1 MKTECFKTYTSEDF
15 ILDKDFIELV
25 RTQDDGIKL
34 KDFIESLPEKR
45 YEINLAIEVIRGLEV
60 VKYQQSEYRKKEL
73 WQQIVKNKKRHI
85 QFSFIKYAAACLFLI
100 GTAGTFYFRTTNNTN
115 TELAVKKTNSKK
127 LLANDQKDA
136 VLVLSNGET
145 VSIQTKESSLKFSG
159 DGSKIKVNESK
170 NVGQDVNAGG
180 VNKLIVPYGKRST
193 ITLSD
198 GTKVWM
204 NSGSTLIFPPAF
216 KGYSREVQL
225 IGEAFFDVTHN
236 KDKPFYVKTDA
247 FKMKVYGTRFDI
259 QAYKQDNASS
269 VILVEGKVSMISNDD
284 VKATEVFLTPN
295 QRATI
300 VDGHHNVEIDKV
312 DNVET
317 YTSWIE
323 GYLTFTN
330 EDITHL
336 LKVVSR
342 YYNVDINVATTKNVD
357 KIYGK
362 LDLKED
368 IEKVLDGISF
378 ISKTKY
384 KKNGNKYEFYQEGL
398 STMK

>member
-1 MKTECFKTYTSEDF
+1 MKTECFKTYTTEDF

-34 KDFIESLPEKR
+34 KDFIECLPEKR

-60 VKYQQSEYRKKEL
+60 AKFKQPDNRKNEL

-85 QFSFIKYAAACLFLI
+85 QLSFIKYAAAILFLL
-100 GTAGTFYFRTTNNTN
+100 GTGSTLFFLKSKSPDSQ
-115 TELAVKKTNSKK
+115 LAVKMNNSKNI
-127 LLANDQKDA
+127 LANNSKDA
-136 VLVLSNGET
+136 LLVLSNGET

-159 DGSKIKVNESK
+159 DGSNIKVNDSK

-180 VNKLIVPYGKRST
+180 INKMIVPYGKRST

-198 GTKVWM
+198 GTKVWL

-216 KGYSREVQL
+216 QGKSREVQL

-236 KDKPFYVKTDA
+236 KEKPFYVKTDA

-269 VILVEGKVSMISNDD
+269 VILVEGKVSMTSNDD
-284 VKATEVFLTPN
+284 AKATEVFLTPN

-300 VDGHHNVEIDKV
+300 VDGHHNIEIDKV
-312 DNVET
+312 ENTEA
-317 YTSWIE
+317 YTSWTE
-323 GYLTFTN
+323 GYLIFTN
-330 EDITHL
+330 EDISHV

-368 IEKVLDGISF
+368 LDKVLDGISF

-384 KKNGNKYEFYQEGL
+384 KKIGNKYEFYQE
-398 STMK
+398 K

>member
-1 MKTECFKTYTSEDF
+1 MKTECFKTYTTEDF

-34 KDFIESLPEKR
+34 KDFIECLPEKR

-60 VKYQQSEYRKKEL
+60 AKFKQPDNRKNEL

-85 QFSFIKYAAACLFLI
+85 QLSFIKYAAAILFLL
-100 GTAGTFYFRTTNNTN
+100 GTGSTLFFLKSKSPDSQ
-115 TELAVKKTNSKK
+115 LAVKMNNSKNI
-127 LLANDQKDA
+127 LANNSKDA
-136 VLVLSNGET
+136 LLVLSNGET

-159 DGSKIKVNESK
+159 DGSNIKVNDSK

-180 VNKLIVPYGKRST
+180 INKMIVPYGKRST

-198 GTKVWM
+198 GTKVWL

-216 KGYSREVQL
+216 QGKSREVQL

-236 KDKPFYVKTDA
+236 KEKPFYVKTDA

-269 VILVEGKVSMISNDD
+269 VILVEGKVSMTSNDD
-284 VKATEVFLTPN
+284 AKATEVFLTPN

-300 VDGHHNVEIDKV
+300 VDGHHNIEIDKV
-312 DNVET
+312 ENPEI
-317 YTSWIE
+317 YTSWTE
-323 GYLTFTN
+323 GYLIFTN
-330 EDITHL
+330 EDITHV

-342 YYNVDINVATTKNVD
+342 YYNVDINVATTINVD

-368 IEKVLDGISF
+368 LEKVLDGISF

-384 KKNGNKYEFYQEGL
+384 KKNGNKYEFYQ
-398 STMK
+398 

>member
-1 MKTECFKTYTSEDF
+1 M
-15 ILDKDFIELV
+15 
-25 RTQDDGIKL
+25 
-34 KDFIESLPEKR
+34 
-45 YEINLAIEVIRGLEV
+45 N
-60 VKYQQSEYRKKEL
+60 
-73 WQQIVKNKKRHI
+73 
-85 QFSFIKYAAACLFLI
+85 
-100 GTAGTFYFRTTNNTN
+100 
-115 TELAVKKTNSKK
+115 NSKNI
-127 LLANDQKDA
+127 LANNSKDA
-136 VLVLSNGET
+136 LLVLSNGET

-159 DGSKIKVNESK
+159 DGSNIKVNDSK

-180 VNKLIVPYGKRST
+180 INKMIVPYGKRST

-198 GTKVWM
+198 GTKVWL

-216 KGYSREVQL
+216 QGKSREVQL

-236 KDKPFYVKTDA
+236 KEKPFYVKTDA

-269 VILVEGKVSMISNDD
+269 VILVEGKVSMTSNDD
-284 VKATEVFLTPN
+284 AKATEVFLTPN

-300 VDGHHNVEIDKV
+300 VDGHHNIEIDKV
-312 DNVET
+312 ENPEI
-317 YTSWIE
+317 YTSWTE
-323 GYLTFTN
+323 GYLIFTN
-330 EDITHL
+330 EDITHV

-342 YYNVDINVATTKNVD
+342 YYNVDINVATTINVD

-368 IEKVLDGISF
+368 LDKVLDGISF